1 MYHKER
7 DDFLTNLAAMGGQV
21 TKKKAALADAEELAE
36 REKKKQ
42 QMIWKKMTEVL
53 DPQKLSVWR
62 HLDRTLASYYETL
75 VKR

>member
-36 REKKKQ
+36 REKKK
-42 QMIWKKMTEVL
+42 
-53 DPQKLSVWR
+53 
-62 HLDRTLASYYETL
+62 
-75 VKR
+75 